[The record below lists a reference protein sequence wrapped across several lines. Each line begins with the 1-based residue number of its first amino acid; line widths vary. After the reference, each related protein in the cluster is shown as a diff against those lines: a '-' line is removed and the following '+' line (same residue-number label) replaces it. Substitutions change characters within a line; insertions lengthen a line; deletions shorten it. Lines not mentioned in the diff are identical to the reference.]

1 MAVGTIIRAW
11 QDQTAAHLAVLVD
24 EGGSQGKVEYVGS
37 VPLTDL
43 AGLSN
48 VQIKAV
54 LVAAVKAVRDQQ
66 QTAQAVIAGVSG
78 GVTL

>member
-1 MAVGTIIRAW
+1 MATGTIIRAW
-11 QDQTAAHLAVLVD
+11 QDQTTAHLAVLVD

-37 VPLTDL
+37 VPLADL
-43 AGLSN
+43 AGLAN
-48 VQIKAV
+48 AQIKAA

-66 QTAQAVIAGVSG
+66 QAPQTVIAGVSG